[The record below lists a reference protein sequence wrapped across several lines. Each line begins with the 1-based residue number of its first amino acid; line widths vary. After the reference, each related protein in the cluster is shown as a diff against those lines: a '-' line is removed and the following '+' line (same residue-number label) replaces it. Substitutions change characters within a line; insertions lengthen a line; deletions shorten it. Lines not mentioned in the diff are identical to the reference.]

1 MSYRKENKKWVFLV
15 LVACSL
21 VLTLQTAFSDK
32 KTPLELTQSF
42 CLENIKL
49 FQAQLDTFQNLGQQ
63 KADRKLM
70 IQRFKKVRIAFKR
83 FEFLLE
89 YMDNRRYP
97 FFNGVNAI
105 EMDDGY
111 NPNAKPEGL
120 QVIEMELDSD
130 SLDSDR
136 IVFLTKQLKYRALSF
151 YLYLKDARMR
161 DTYIFESLRFHLIRI
176 ETLNLVAFDSP
187 QIRNNV
193 AEIKTALESIRA
205 VLAFYNENHQKSA
218 ISKLQTD
225 ISAAI
230 VYLSSRNFLTLDRLY
245 FIKKYIQPV
254 TGQLINVQQQ
264 LAIPYLEESNKLFRV
279 VNLKSA
285 TIYDSAFLNP
295 KFFAQDKYYK
305 DNPLYADLGKKL
317 FYDKR
322 LSADGSMSCGTCHQP
337 QNFFADKLP
346 AAITNVTGE
355 FQKRNTPSLMN
366 VAFQASYFYDFS
378 ALTMESQVDHV
389 VVNPKEFN
397 HNYDDILKR
406 IISDTQYV
414 RMFTAAFPE
423 FKQDAVSI
431 YGINTCISEF
441 ERKMIFLNS
450 PFDKYM
456 SGQTASLNA
465 AVKRGFNLF
474 MGKAQCGSCHF
485 APTYFG
491 LTPPFFGT
499 SESEVLGVTKTF
511 DTIHPV
517 LDDDIGRYKNFEID
531 QFKFSFKTSTV
542 RNTQL
547 TAPYMHNGAFK
558 TLEEVIEFYNSGGG
572 AGMKLNVPNQS
583 LPADRLNLSGQDKKD
598 IISFI
603 NALTDTTGMSRFR
616 L

>member
-230 VYLSSRNFLTLDRLY
+230 VYLSSRNFLTFDRLY

-456 SGQTASLNA
+456 RGQTASLNA